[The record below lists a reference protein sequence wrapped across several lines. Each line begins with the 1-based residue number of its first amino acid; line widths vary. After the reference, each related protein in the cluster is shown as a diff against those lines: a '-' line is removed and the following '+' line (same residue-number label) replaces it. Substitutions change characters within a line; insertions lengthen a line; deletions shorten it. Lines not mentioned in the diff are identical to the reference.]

1 MALIN
6 KKLFDLLYK
15 NEKGKDIIEKSPKY
29 SSKDLKSE
37 IDKYLKENEIEEEC
51 DDEDEIEEIEEE
63 TSYSE
68 IINLLELLIKQT
80 EGSVQETL
88 YKILQKI
95 ETIEGNIDEK

>member
-80 EGSVQETL
+80 EGSVKETL
-88 YKILQKI
+88 YKILHKI